1 MLSKSHIYLNVT
13 PQIIDSN
20 ELTTIM
26 NSSLRHWYGDC
37 QQHSVGLQVLK
48 CSGKVMGGGEA
59 LLECSTSSVEHI
71 RAALTFSESP
81 THLKDTHYRFDV
93 VKVENAI

>member
-1 MLSKSHIYLNVT
+1 MD
-13 PQIIDSN
+13 PN
-20 ELTTIM
+20 ELATII

-48 CSGKVMGGGEA
+48 CQPSPSSKRGGTGGGAQA
-59 LLECSTSSVEHI
+59 LLECSTCSVEQI

-81 THLKDTHYRFDV
+81 AHLKDTLYCFDII
-93 VKVENAI
+93 KVETAAIIG